1 MEANRPGVMSTQR
14 KCIRRSQ
21 GCMAAQVIFHY
32 RCEPTQVKIAIST
45 GDHKSC
51 FAVTVLRC
59 DFLHDIIGR
68 KCGNE
73 TYTRRIAREQFVREG
88 IDLVIRNW
96 HAHQSI
102 TVQKPLTGRLV
113 GNPEIG
119 ICGPDA
125 RCRQTG
131 GSLALSMSSNPHGHR
146 WIRSRWPP
154 LYGRRNGRPPH
165 RPGVKIE
172 KLEPGHVAEAG
183 D

>member
-1 MEANRPGVMSTQR
+1 MSGSAKAGTTAER
-14 KCIRRSQ
+14 
-21 GCMAAQVIFHY
+21 HT
-32 RCEPTQVKIAIST
+32 CELRVLIASI
-45 GDHKSC
+45 
-51 FAVTVLRC
+51 
-59 DFLHDIIGR
+59 
-68 KCGNE
+68 
-73 TYTRRIAREQFVREG
+73 VRAPPKRASGE
-88 IDLVIRNW
+88 
-96 HAHQSI
+96 SFS
-102 TVQKPLTGRLV
+102 PLTKDLHGRLTWRH
-113 GNPEIG
+113 PEIG
-119 ICGPDA
+119 ICRPDA